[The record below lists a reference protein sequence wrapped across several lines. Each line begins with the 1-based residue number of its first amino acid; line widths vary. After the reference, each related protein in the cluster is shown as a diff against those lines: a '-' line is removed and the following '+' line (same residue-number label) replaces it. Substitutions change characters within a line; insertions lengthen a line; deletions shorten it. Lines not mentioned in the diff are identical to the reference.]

1 MIWSKWNKAQQNN
14 VHFMRCSHCRYHSTL
29 IKILFKFLKLQGS
42 AALLSVSMYSSW
54 FHCWSLC
61 HLVALQEDWQLQ
73 LQNKLQ
79 WIKYYWNNINVTPG
93 TKVMIGVHKSSLL
106 PPMSEFNFPYCMM
119 IMTCNVLWCAFVRWT
134 QPYLCC
140 HHCFYRSVHKLFG
153 DMCPK
158 RDEHFRSCAY
168 MELVKLLFLI
178 NFYLKISL
186 NKSYFFLLCWNTDI
200 AHVSK

>member
-1 MIWSKWNKAQQNN
+1 MKQSTTKQCAVYEMQSLPLPLHPDQNTFRIFEVTWISSIALGFN
-14 VHFMRCSHCRYHSTL
+14 V
-29 IKILFKFLKLQGS
+29 LKLVP
-42 AALLSVSMYSSW
+42 LLILW
-54 FHCWSLC
+54 PCD
-61 HLVALQEDWQLQ
+61 LVALQEDWQLQ

-119 IMTCNVLWCAFVRWT
+119 IMTCNVLWCAFVRRT
-134 QPYLCC
+134 LPYLFC

-158 RDEHFRSCAY
+158 RDEHFRLCAY

-186 NKSYFFLLCWNTDI
+186 N
-200 AHVSK
+200 